1 MNADCSK
8 GLASTL
14 VENDS
19 YHLMVNIMGIGA
31 LLRKEHRLSN
41 KDNAEHL
48 LHVLQETIISLV
60 KKDSHDLSSRQ
71 LGCMLICYQS
81 AGPHTVRGLASKLN
95 VSKPSITRT
104 IDKLAE
110 RDLVQRKPDL
120 SDRRSVLVSRT
131 NNGTAFIRE
140 IRSIILQAERR
151 AGAPQAAVSKQEL
164 VSDKHGASKSARG
177 AAKPK
182 ATKPAKATK
191 PSKASKR
198 SRPAKKQSAQELR
211 AI

>member
-1 MNADCSK
+1 
-8 GLASTL
+8 
-14 VENDS
+14 
-19 YHLMVNIMGIGA
+19 MVNIMGTGA
-31 LLRKEHRLSN
+31 FLRKERRLSN

-48 LHVLQETIISLV
+48 FQVLQETIIALV

-81 AGPHTVRGLASKLN
+81 DGPHTVRGLASKLN
-95 VSKPSITRT
+95 VSKPAITRA
-104 IDKLAE
+104 IDKLSE
-110 RDLVQRKPDL
+110 QDLVQRKPDP
-120 SDRRSVLVSRT
+120 SDRRSVLVGRT
-131 NNGTAFIRE
+131 TKGNAFIRE

-151 AGAPQAAVSKQEL
+151 ASAPQSAVSKQEAANHKQEAPNH
-164 VSDKHGASKSARG
+164 KHGASKSARG

-191 PSKASKR
+191 PSKATKR
-198 SRPAKKQSAQELR
+198 SRPVKKQSAQELR